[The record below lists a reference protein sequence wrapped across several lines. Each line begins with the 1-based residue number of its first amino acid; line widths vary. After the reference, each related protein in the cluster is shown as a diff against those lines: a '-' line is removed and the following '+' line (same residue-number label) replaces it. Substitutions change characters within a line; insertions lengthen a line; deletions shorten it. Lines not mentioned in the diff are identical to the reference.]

1 MRKRFKTFSN
11 NKKLSE
17 CMGWDVMMKMV
28 GKVKSLDTGVGEEE
42 TQK

>member
-1 MRKRFKTFSN
+1 VYG
-11 NKKLSE
+11 
-17 CMGWDVMMKMV
+17 MGWDGMMKMV